1 MLLFVKNIKS
11 NLIECE
17 IILLESDVR
26 KTKTLIQLQ
35 FTIDSPLQL
44 RGHQSVRTT
53 FKLSERCIDAL
64 GILAVQLGIKQK
76 TLFDHLV
83 DDVHVLKTIAK
94 EFDSMALSDRR
105 VAKTYVISRRTLE
118 NLELI
123 SSKYNTPR
131 DALVELSIERIL
143 PLIEHEKAKHV
154 QRTEITEKLTEQLRQ
169 ISKLLLEAESE
180 LGEDDQ
186 VVQEMYNILR
196 TSDVSLRRIRAFLE
210 KGKKIEQF

>member
-1 MLLFVKNIKS
+1 
-11 NLIECE
+11 
-17 IILLESDVR
+17 VR
-26 KTKTLIQLQ
+26 KTKALIQLQ

-64 GILAVQLGIKQK
+64 SILAVQMGIKQK

-83 DDVHVLKTIAK
+83 NDVQVLKAIAK
-94 EFDSMALSDRR
+94 EFDSIALSEGRI
-105 VAKTYVISRRTLE
+105 AKTYVISRRTLE

-123 SSKYNTPR
+123 STKYDTPR

-154 QRTEITEKLTEQLRQ
+154 QRTEIAEKLTEQLRQ
-169 ISKLLLEAESE
+169 ISKLLQEAEAE

-196 TSDVSLRRIRAFLE
+196 TGDVSLRRITAFLE